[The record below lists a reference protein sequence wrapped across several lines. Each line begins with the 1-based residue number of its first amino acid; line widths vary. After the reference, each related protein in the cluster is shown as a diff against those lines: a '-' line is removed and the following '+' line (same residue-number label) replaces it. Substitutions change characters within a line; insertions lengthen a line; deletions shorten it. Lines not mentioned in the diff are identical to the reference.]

1 MKRIVSYW
9 VKNPCAGWQEGKNLK
24 EVDDVNKT
32 LNFAEASDFS
42 NLLKGLCKV
51 EGLDFYT
58 AELIPNGYEFKSSL
72 LDIMLFS
79 VSTEYQIKHKEA
91 NQAPVMLKVYFLNY
105 ETIEEAEGI
114 EEAFNLRFI

>member
-9 VKNPCAGWQEGKNLK
+9 IKNPCTGWTEGKKLK

-51 EGLDFYT
+51 EGLDFYSL
-58 AELIPNGYEFKSSL
+58 ELIPNGYEFKSDV
-72 LDIMLFS
+72 LDIMIFS
-79 VSTEYQIKHKEA
+79 VSTEYQIKHKEV

-114 EEAFNLRFI
+114 EEAFNLRFL